1 MSAWTYYAVCT
12 DQGPEISLD
21 KHTFSNFRSR
31 PSPCRQHFEDSSQ
44 KIRGTWGA
52 LTFDIYGSSWLARAV
67 EEVQIKWWYCMSGRV
82 GGLEFEIGADENEY
96 RRDTRFVAMADV
108 SFQMVC
114 SVFISWRFCLPGVPL
129 RFLIALLSIFMT
141 WGFRLKFDGLYCY
154 NWVETWWLL
163 SYDYHITRFAFTST
177 YLYLLIN
184 CSGHKTQ
191 PDVE

>member
-96 RRDTRFVAMADV
+96 RRDRRFVAMADV

-114 SVFISWRFCLPGVPL
+114 SVFIS
-129 RFLIALLSIFMT
+129 
-141 WGFRLKFDGLYCY
+141 
-154 NWVETWWLL
+154 
-163 SYDYHITRFAFTST
+163 
-177 YLYLLIN
+177 
-184 CSGHKTQ
+184 
-191 PDVE
+191 